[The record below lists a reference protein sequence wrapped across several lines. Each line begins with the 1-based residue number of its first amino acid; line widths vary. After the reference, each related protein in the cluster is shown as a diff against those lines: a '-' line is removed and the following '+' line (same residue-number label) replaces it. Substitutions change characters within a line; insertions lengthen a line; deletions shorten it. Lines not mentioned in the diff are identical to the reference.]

1 MSHKLKVLI
10 VGVSGGAGYV
20 YERDCSSSFIILK
33 NEQPLCLVDLGLGVT
48 AKLHELGY
56 EIPPN
61 VIITHNHTDHSGE
74 LPVVA
79 RVEHAKGRPLKILS
93 EPQVA
98 ERLKH
103 HRLAEHLELFSA
115 DELVDW
121 VSADEGR
128 FFLDEE
134 YFITFHATQHSELCF
149 GFVLSQLTP
158 SGAKAVLGYTAD
170 SGAFAP
176 LYAQMESCSVAIFD
190 ARPKGNAWHAG
201 FDEVAPYMGD
211 GRYILGHGV
220 TEFDKYPQLPLLKSG
235 QMITIT
241 E

>member
-1 MSHKLKVLI
+1 MQHSVKVLI
-10 VGVSGGAGYV
+10 VGVAGGAGYV
-20 YERDCSSSFIILK
+20 YERDCSSSFLILK
-33 NEQPLCLVDLGLGVT
+33 DDQPLCLVDLGLGVT
-48 AKLHELGY
+48 QKLGDLGY
-56 EIPPN
+56 KIPTT
-61 VIITHNHTDHSGE
+61 VIITHNHTDHAGE

-79 RVEHAKGRPLKILS
+79 RVEQAKGRKLKIVS
-93 EPQVA
+93 EPRVA
-98 ERLKH
+98 ARLKI

-115 DELVDW
+115 EDLVDW
-121 VSADEGR
+121 VSSTDGR
-128 FFLDEE
+128 FYLDEE
-134 YFITFHATQHSELCF
+134 YFLTFHATQHSELCF

-158 SGAKAVLGYTAD
+158 SGAKAILGYTAD

-176 LYAQMESCSVAIFD
+176 LYAQMALCSVAIFD

-201 FDEVAPYMGD
+201 FNEVAPYMGD
-211 GRYILGHGV
+211 DRYILGHGV